1 MKRILILGGGAS
13 GIAAA
18 ISAAQQA
25 NGSAEIMLLEKNQRI
40 AKKLLAT
47 GNGRCNFGNTSAS
60 IEKYFSRD
68 IQNAKLMLD
77 EIAEHSPE
85 KWFADLGLLSRAE
98 DERLYPYSNQAGD
111 RLNLLLYWLERLDVK
126 IVTEK
131 SVCDI
136 GVKGDE
142 YWVRCTDGERIY
154 ANAVICALG
163 GSAGPQFGTDGFGYE
178 LAKLCGC
185 KIEPLYPCLVPLKC
199 DKRQIQGLSGIR
211 VKCGVSLLNGEKI
224 IHSEKGEVQ
233 FTDYGLSGIAVM
245 QLSGFLSPKSGISAA
260 QASIDLFPDMDT
272 AQLETL
278 LQSRC
283 KLFGQLSLSSMT
295 DGLLNRRIALAV
307 LKRMGGETEKRKAD
321 TLDENE
327 IKSLAKAF
335 KDWRFDNLEQM
346 GWQQAQTTG
355 GGISLW
361 QIDSKSFEMK
371 GCERLYF
378 VGEMLDCA
386 GFCGGYNLHWAF
398 GSGITAGVHAAKSVA
413 KSSKKREKRK

>member
-25 NGSAEIMLLEKNQRI
+25 NGSAEVMLLEKNQRI

-47 GNGRCNFGNTSAS
+47 GNGRCNFGNTAAS

-68 IQNAKLMLD
+68 SQSARLMLD
-77 EIAEHSPE
+77 EIADHSPE

-98 DERLYPYSNQAGD
+98 EERLYPYSNQAGD
-111 RLNLLLYWLERLDVK
+111 LLNLLLYWLERLNVK

-131 SVCDI
+131 NVCDI

-142 YWVRCTDGERIY
+142 YWVRCADGERIY

-163 GSAGPQFGTDGFGYE
+163 GSAGPQFGTDGFGFE

-185 KIEPLYPCLVPLKC
+185 KTEPLYPCLVPLKC

-245 QLSGFLSPKSGISAA
+245 QLSGFLAPKSGFSTAE
-260 QASIDLFPDMDT
+260 ASVDLFPDMDCV
-272 AQLETL
+272 QLETL

-283 KLFGQLSLSSMT
+283 GLFEQLPLSAMT
-295 DGLLNRRIALAV
+295 DGLLNRRVALAV
-307 LKRMGGETEKRKAD
+307 LKRMGGEMEKRRAG
-321 TLDENE
+321 TLKENE
-327 IKSLAKAF
+327 IKALAEAF
-335 KDWRFDNLEQM
+335 KDWRFNGLEPM

-361 QIDSKSFEMK
+361 QIDEKSFRLK

-378 VGEMLDCA
+378 VGETLDCA
-386 GFCGGYNLHWAF
+386 GYCGGFNLHWAF
-398 GSGITAGVHAAKSVA
+398 GSGIIAGADAAKAVA